1 MTPWAWDGWA
11 GVGGGAMLTEMEQ
24 GRAARA
30 QAVAGGGAGGAVR
43 CRKIEGAE
51 ANESSDD
58 SERAAGDS
66 SRGAWVSGSGGT
78 ALLLRRTC
86 DYVTRTVTI

>member
-11 GVGGGAMLTEMEQ
+11 GVGGGAMLTETGQ

-43 CRKIEGAE
+43 CRKIEGTE
-51 ANESSDD
+51 ANESSDTE
-58 SERAAGDS
+58 SEQLGTPRAGPGCLAV
-66 SRGAWVSGSGGT
+66 AEQH
-78 ALLLRRTC
+78 C
-86 DYVTRTVTI
+86 C